1 MENLS
6 GKVAVITGGA
16 SGIGFGIAQ
25 AAARRGAD
33 IVLADIAAD
42 KLEAVANE
50 LRGAAGIRAIGV
62 PTDVADPA
70 AVDALAEATYR
81 EFGRAD
87 MLFNNAGISSIGA
100 SWETPLDRW
109 HKVVNINLFGC
120 IHGIRSFLPRMLEN
134 GGAGYIVNTASLAG
148 LVPTPRMA
156 PYAVTKHA
164 VVGLSGSLAQEL
176 RMQGAPIKVAVVC
189 PGYISTPQARGSV
202 ELYSADAKSDIDLQI
217 LTTIGNAAE
226 SGMPAQEAGEIIL
239 NAMEKGDFWIA
250 PNGTQFRASIE
261 DLHKEMFRQ
270 AF

>member
-1 MENLS
+1 MENCK
-6 GKVAVITGGA
+6 GKVAIVTGGA

-42 KLEAVANE
+42 KLEAAAAA
-50 LRGAAGIRAIGV
+50 LRDAAGVRVIGV
-62 PTDVADPA
+62 PTDVADPGA
-70 AVDALAEATYR
+70 LDALAEATYR

-100 SWETPLDRW
+100 SWETSLECWR
-109 HKVVNINLFGC
+109 KVVDIDLFGC
-120 IHGIRSFLPRMLEN
+120 IHGIRSFLPKMLES
-134 GGAGYIVNTASLAG
+134 GEPGYVVNTASLAG
-148 LVPTPRMA
+148 LVPTPHMA
-156 PYAVTKHA
+156 PYAVSKHA

-189 PGYISTPQARGSV
+189 PGYIATPQAKGSV

-226 SGMPAQEAGEIIL
+226 AGMKPEEAGEIIL
-239 NAMEKGDFWIA
+239 SAMEKGDFWIA
-250 PNGTQFRASIE
+250 PNGAPFRASIE